1 MISGVAFALML
12 FIGVPVALC
21 LCVTAIIF
29 LNIADMNVL
38 YESYP
43 TQLFD
48 GGSSYGLLA
57 IPMFILIGELM
68 NGGGITKRIISMT
81 MAFVGSMKGGLA
93 YVNLLANMF
102 MSSIMGS
109 AAAQVA
115 VMSRVM
121 VPEMEKAGYKKSFA
135 VGLTVYGGLL
145 GPIIQPSI
153 MFVIYSVLARLSV
166 SDMLLTGVIPGL
178 ILFFSF
184 VLLIFILG
192 FFYPYTATERHSFKA
207 RIKEILSGL
216 PTLSIPV
223 FIIGSIVTGVANP
236 TEAAA
241 IGVVLSALIGF
252 LWTKDL
258 KLADIPL
265 MLMRA
270 GSYSAIIL
278 FLVSAAGVFSWVLTY
293 GNIPQQVASWITG
306 VAYSPLMFMLLLVVV
321 LLL

>member
-121 VPEMEKAGYKKSFA
+121 VPEMEKAGYQKNFA

-145 GPIIQPSI
+145 GPIIPPSI
-153 MFVIYSVLARLSV
+153 C
-166 SDMLLTGVIPGL
+166 LL
-178 ILFFSF
+178 
-184 VLLIFILG
+184 FIACWRG
-192 FFYPYTATERHSFKA
+192 Y
-207 RIKEILSGL
+207 
-216 PTLSIPV
+216 
-223 FIIGSIVTGVANP
+223 
-236 TEAAA
+236 
-241 IGVVLSALIGF
+241 
-252 LWTKDL
+252 
-258 KLADIPL
+258 
-265 MLMRA
+265 
-270 GSYSAIIL
+270 
-278 FLVSAAGVFSWVLTY
+278 
-293 GNIPQQVASWITG
+293 
-306 VAYSPLMFMLLLVVV
+306 LLVTC
-321 LLL
+321 